1 MFAWGS
7 PIAWVPVLLLLAAA
21 PTAWLGLATW
31 RRRRL
36 PGAAPLAAVELTS
49 QNPDVRRFLANLEFV
64 SQALVP
70 VLWLMVV
77 IEFTGNERRLRR
89 ALPWL
94 LVVPAVTLALIFT
107 NRWHSLVFNLQPAV

>member
-1 MFAWGS
+1 MSDWGS
-7 PIAWVPVLLLLAAA
+7 PIAWVPVLLFLAAA
-21 PTAWLGLATW
+21 PTAWLGLAIW

-36 PGAAPLAAVELTS
+36 PGAAPLAATAVLVAIWFGLAAVELTS
-49 QNPDVRRFLANLEFV
+49 QNPAVKRFLANLEFV

-94 LVVPAVTLALIFT
+94 LVV
-107 NRWHSLVFNLQPAV
+107 

>member
-1 MFAWGS
+1 MPDWGS
-7 PIAWVPVLLLLAAA
+7 PIAWIPVLLLLAAA

-31 RRRRL
+31 QRRRL
-36 PGAAPLAAVELTS
+36 PGAAPLAATAVLVAIWFGLAAVQVTN
-49 QNPDVRRFLANLEFV
+49 QNPDVKRFLANLEFV

-70 VLWLMVV
+70 VLWLIFV

-94 LVVPAVTLALIFT
+94 LV
-107 NRWHSLVFNLQPAV
+107 